1 MIRLFLKNTLR
12 LSFALLICHC
22 VNGQQVTQ
30 FTHFVANAAF
40 YNPAIVG
47 GQDCMLI
54 KSGHRNQW
62 VGFEGAPRS
71 TFLSVSS
78 SLKSPNSFNNSTH
91 VGVGGYFQNETHGSF
106 KKTTFN
112 ASYAYSFLITQ
123 KSSLAFGAYL
133 GVQQLAIDAGTINLF
148 QSNDPIINGTQKI
161 LLIPDAGAGLFIKNK
176 DWYVGYSLKNM
187 MMNNWENLIESNQSK
202 LQIHHFLMAGKRFY
216 GEKINLIPNVLFKYS
231 NNSIPSADINLNMEF
246 AKVVNF
252 GVSWRNMDALSTL
265 FRINILDRFH
275 IYYAYDVTT
284 SKIQL
289 SSNNTHEFIIGF
301 KSCPG
306 QNKSNPICPLFY

>member
-1 MIRLFLKNTLR
+1 MIRLIFKNTLR
-12 LSFALLICHC
+12 LSFALLICHF
-22 VNGQQVTQ
+22 VNAQQVTQ

-112 ASYAYSFLITQ
+112 ASYA
-123 KSSLAFGAYL
+123 
-133 GVQQLAIDAGTINLF
+133 
-148 QSNDPIINGTQKI
+148 
-161 LLIPDAGAGLFIKNK
+161 
-176 DWYVGYSLKNM
+176 
-187 MMNNWENLIESNQSK
+187 
-202 LQIHHFLMAGKRFY
+202 
-216 GEKINLIPNVLFKYS
+216 
-231 NNSIPSADINLNMEF
+231 
-246 AKVVNF
+246 
-252 GVSWRNMDALSTL
+252 TL
-265 FRINILDRFH
+265 F
-275 IYYAYDVTT
+275 
-284 SKIQL
+284 
-289 SSNNTHEFIIGF
+289 
-301 KSCPG
+301 
-306 QNKSNPICPLFY
+306 